1 MKTTFKLMVLGVFV
15 VFLLASC
22 SKPQQALDEAKV
34 AVEATKTDGA
44 EIYAA
49 EEFKKLNDDLTATED
64 EVETQGKKFLKSYGT
79 SKDMLA
85 KVKTDAEA
93 LKALL
98 PERKEKAKNDA
109 TAMMEEAR
117 VALEEA
123 KSLLE
128 KAPRGKGTQADI
140 DAFTADLAG
149 LESSLVEVQGTID
162 GGNYF
167 DALDSAKIIKE
178 KATSISDQIKLAIE
192 KVKK

>member
-1 MKTTFKLMVLGVFV
+1 MVLGVFV

-34 AVEATKTDGA
+34 AVEAAKTDGA

-49 EEFKKLNDDLTATED
+49 EEFKKLNDDLAATED
-64 EVETQGKKFLKSYGT
+64 EIETQGKKFLKSYGT

-98 PERKEKAKNDA
+98 SERKEKAKNDA

-117 VALEEA
+117 ISLEEA

-128 KAPRGKGTQADI
+128 KA
-140 DAFTADLAG
+140 
-149 LESSLVEVQGTID
+149 
-162 GGNYF
+162 
-167 DALDSAKIIKE
+167 
-178 KATSISDQIKLAIE
+178 TSISD
-192 KVKK
+192 